1 MKTSLLRYLAIIIL
15 IFFYVVTALV
25 SNIFSLYR
33 RPFTIKKNKL
43 LVIGTF
49 HNPNWFHAHVTPL
62 TQAGFDSVILI
73 TDEKLDDLENL
84 VYECPP
90 VIMQKLL
97 TRALAKFI
105 WTIYCGYKYKP
116 DLYMGY
122 HIFPAAI
129 SALVVARLL
138 NRPACFQD
146 TSGPLE
152 LEGGGWNAENR
163 LLTSLGGPSKLVEA
177 AVNLVVRRFD
187 LIVVRGSG
195 SKYYIR
201 KIGYKNTIATITGS
215 VMMPSKLTPI
225 LKRDIDIVFVGRLTE
240 YKRPDRCIEVLSQVK
255 TKLPKIRAIL
265 IGDGPDKQALEQR
278 VSNLGLLENVTFL
291 GQRKDV
297 PVWLAKSKIY
307 LLTSRWEGVSIAMLE
322 AMGNGVV
329 PIVSN
334 VGDLTDYVINN
345 ETGYVHDGDDIDG
358 YSESIVS
365 ILDNDKEL
373 TRLSRQCIDMISTR
387 SSRSAVA
394 SKWQLNLG
402 QVISNYK

>member
-1 MKTSLLRYLAIIIL
+1 MKKLLFRYLAIIVL
-15 IFFYVVTALV
+15 FFLYIATALT
-25 SNIFSLYR
+25 SDIFSLYR
-33 RPFTIKKNKL
+33 RSFPIKKNKL

-62 TQAGFDSVILI
+62 TQAGFNNVILV

-90 VIMQKLL
+90 AIMQKLL
-97 TRALAKFI
+97 TRAVAKFI

-163 LLTSLGGPSKLVEA
+163 LLTSLGGPSKLVET

-195 SKYYIR
+195 SERYIR
-201 KIGYKNTIATITGS
+201 KIGYKNTTATITGS
-215 VMMPSKLTPI
+215 VIMPSKLMPI
-225 LKRDIDIVFVGRLTE
+225 IKRNIDIVFVGRLTE
-240 YKRPDRCIEVLSQVK
+240 YKRPDRCIEVLSEVK
-255 TKLPKIRAIL
+255 KKLPTVRAIL
-265 IGDGPDKQALEQR
+265 IGDGPDRHGLEQR
-278 VSNLGLLENVTFL
+278 VLNLGLQENVTFL

-297 PVWLAKSKIY
+297 PDWLKKSKIY

-334 VGDLTDYVINN
+334 VGDLTDYIINN
-345 ETGYVHDGDDIDG
+345 KTGYVHDGDDIHG
-358 YSESIVS
+358 YSESIISV
-365 ILDNDKEL
+365 LNDDEKL
-373 TRLSRQCIDMISTR
+373 NRLSRKCTDIINIS
-387 SSRSAVA
+387 SSRHAVA